1 MHLAIDG
8 YGGSSNKLDNKDSI
22 YEFLDSYPAKI
33 GMTKITSPR
42 VYRHEARDSLDS
54 GVSGFVLIAESHI
67 SIHTFPKREY
77 VNIDVFSCKDFD
89 LKKAV
94 RELKKM
100 FNLDKVRVWALER
113 GLEYSD
119 IATAKKEINFER
131 SRVIGNPRTGG
142 SETLLDS

>member
-8 YGGSSNKLDNKDSI
+8 YGGSSNKLDSEDSI
-22 YEFLDSYPAKI
+22 YGFLDAYPEKI
-33 GMTKITSPR
+33 GMTKITSPH
-42 VYRHEARDSLDS
+42 VYRHEAGDPLDS

-89 LKKAV
+89 LEKAV

-100 FNLDKVRVWALER
+100 FNLDKVRAWALDR

-119 IATAKKEINFER
+119 IATAKKEVNFER
-131 SRVIGNPRTGG
+131 SRIIGGAIRGDSENLLG
-142 SETLLDS
+142 S